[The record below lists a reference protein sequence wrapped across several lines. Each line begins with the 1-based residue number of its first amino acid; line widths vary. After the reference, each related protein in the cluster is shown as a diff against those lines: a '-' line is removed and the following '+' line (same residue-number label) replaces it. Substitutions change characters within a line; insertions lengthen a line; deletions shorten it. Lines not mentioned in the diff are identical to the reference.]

1 MMRHIHSFLRFA
13 TVLATLSV
21 AAIARPA
28 DAQTPSRPTDV
39 TGKWLFSV
47 TTSAGTGTP
56 TITFAQKGDSLTG
69 HYSSATLGESE
80 LAGTLKADKIA
91 FSVKVE
97 VQGTALT
104 VVYTGTVERGD
115 SMKGSVDLG
124 GMATGTFT
132 AKKQ

>member
-1 MMRHIHSFLRFA
+1 MMPRIRSYLRR
-13 TVLATLSV
+13 TLVLATLF
-21 AAIARPA
+21 APAIVQSI
-28 DAQTPSRPTDV
+28 DAQAPSRTTDV

-56 TITFAQKGDSLTG
+56 TITFKQKGDSLTG
-69 HYSSATLGESE
+69 HYSSPTLGESE
-80 LAGTLKADKIA
+80 LTGTLKGDKIA

-104 VVYTGTVERGD
+104 VVYTGTVEGAD

-132 AKKQ
+132 AKRQ

>member
-1 MMRHIHSFLRFA
+1 MQRIHNLLRLTA
-13 TVLATLSV
+13 VVAMLSASAV
-21 AAIARPA
+21 ARPIG
-28 DAQTPSRPTDV
+28 AQASSRPTDI

-69 HYSSATLGESE
+69 HYSSPTLGESE
-80 LAGTLKADKIA
+80 LTGTLKADKIS

-104 VVYTGTVERGD
+104 VVYTGTVERSD
-115 SMKGSVDLG
+115 SMKGNVDLG
-124 GMATGTFT
+124 GM
-132 AKKQ
+132 